1 MIAFPTR
8 RIKVWRTKEEKGAL
22 GKTASFTEEEE
33 EEEEEWEDS
42 ATWARPKKD

>member
-1 MIAFPTR
+1 VAHE
-8 RIKVWRTKEEKGAL
+8 EEKGAL

-33 EEEEEWEDS
+33 EEEEEWEES

>member
-1 MIAFPTR
+1 VAHED
-8 RIKVWRTKEEKGAL
+8 KKGAL
-22 GKTASFTEEEE
+22 GKTASFTEEE